1 MNHSLLPKP
10 GASLRSLI
18 TSTGYRPHFVQRGT
32 VKDLDDQAL
41 EARRGSNYDLLTQS
55 AEQWIAAIDKDGDH
69 EWRHLVRSGWA
80 RYAMVLRYMARQAD
94 TRTLGRPAR
103 PIALRLVLIEIA
115 AIIKRATAEIPSMHR
130 TRWWESPFA
139 HWLQAAQAQTGLPAR
154 LIRDQLGNHR
164 DVDVRTLERWQNGEP
179 IGKLS
184 WPYLEAVRAAF
195 QGSSLSET
203 QTKRLTGWLAM
214 VVWVQSF
221 SQSLRKKV
229 SAMVDQ
235 LELPKLR
242 TLDQVVEDLH
252 GTAAPFEDDLVQR
265 VGPVVARL
273 NQLLRDAKQHRDA
286 IEQRLS
292 LLHSV
297 CEVGGPTAA
306 AEYRPLWLL
315 MTARYYARVERKEQ
329 ALSYFEQAHQ
339 AAWWRGGPI
348 QHDILRE
355 ALCYAVGVNDK
366 VRSNQYWDDLY
377 LLGLNT
383 GPKSELD
390 NQHMRRLS
398 REFNRVFAPL
408 KAVKRIPPPYRGA
421 VMDQPFK
428 LSAKDLAN
436 PNRISAE
443 AEGSVRYSVFM
454 RAIMF
459 GTLADVKAL
468 VAKGASMDRVVEES
482 GEHPLV
488 TALRRA
494 EDTKDLDVVRYLLT
508 LPIESKTINLEASTR
523 RQTALWLA
531 INIGDPQIVVSLLE
545 KDADPAQ
552 ACYTSPSSLIYAM
565 GKLADCLLPDM
576 VHQREAY
583 LAGRTPA
590 DIYDASASAI
600 FDIELAPNR
609 QAQYAFLNNP
619 IAAKIHQEVMDHYR
633 GEAPG
638 RRAVV
643 MALLAN
649 DADPNC
655 RYPDTNGHE
664 GYWTPTLNA
673 AQLGDLAVLKAMISA
688 GGDPWLS
695 LDNDSPLAQKD
706 ALWAATLYKQDHVV
720 QYLMAYLQSRT

>member
-18 TSTGYRPHFVQRGT
+18 TATGYRPYFVQRGT
-32 VKDLDDQAL
+32 AKDLDDQAL
-41 EARRGSNYDLLTQS
+41 EVRRGSNYDLLTQS
-55 AEQWIAAIDKDGDH
+55 AEQWIDAIDKDGGH
-69 EWRHLVRSGWA
+69 EWRYLVRTAWT

-94 TRTLGRPAR
+94 TRTLSRPAR
-103 PIALRLVLIEIA
+103 PIALRLVLLEIA

-154 LIRDQLGNHR
+154 QIRDQLCNHTG
-164 DVDVRTLERWQNGEP
+164 VDARTLERWQHGQP

-184 WPYLEAVRAAF
+184 WPYLVAVRGAI
-195 QGSSLSET
+195 QGSSLSESE
-203 QTKRLTGWLAM
+203 TKRLAGWLAM

-221 SQSLRKKV
+221 SASLRKKI
-229 SAMVDQ
+229 SAMIDQ
-235 LELPKLR
+235 LEVPKLR
-242 TLDQVVEDLH
+242 TLDQVVEQLHRTVTRFDNDL
-252 GTAAPFEDDLVQR
+252 LQR
-265 VGPVVARL
+265 VAPVVARL
-273 NQLLRDAKQHRDA
+273 NHLFNDAKQHRDA
-286 IEQRLS
+286 IEQRLG
-292 LLHSV
+292 LLHSM
-297 CEVGGPTAA
+297 CEVGGPTVA

-315 MTARYYARVERKEQ
+315 MTARYYARVERQEQ

-366 VRSNQYWDDLY
+366 VRSNQYWDDSY
-377 LLGLNT
+377 LLGLNS

-390 NQHMRRLS
+390 NQQMRRLS

-408 KAVKRIPPPYRGA
+408 KAVKRIPPPYRHML
-421 VMDQPFK
+421 MDQPFK
-428 LSAKDLAN
+428 LTAKDLAN
-436 PNRISAE
+436 PNRITAE

-454 RAIMF
+454 KTIMF
-459 GTLADVKAL
+459 GTLVDVKAL
-468 VAKGASMDRVVEES
+468 VAKGASMDRVIGES
-482 GEHPLV
+482 GEHPLL

-494 EDTKDLDVVRYLLT
+494 EDTQDLDVVRYLLS
-508 LPIESKTINLEASTR
+508 LPIESKTINVEASTR

-531 INIGDPQIVVSLLE
+531 INIGDPEIVASLLE
-545 KDADPAQ
+545 KGADPAQ

-576 VHQREAY
+576 AHQREAY

-590 DIYDASASAI
+590 DIYDANAHAI
-600 FDIELAPNR
+600 FDVELAPTR
-609 QAQYAFLNNP
+609 QAQYAFFGSRV
-619 IAAKIHQEVMDHYR
+619 AAKIHQQVVDHYR
-633 GEAPG
+633 GEASA

-643 MALLAN
+643 LALLAN
-649 DADPNC
+649 GADPNC
-655 RYPDTNGHE
+655 RYPDTNGHD

-695 LDNDSPLAQKD
+695 LDNDSPLATKD

-720 QYLMAYLQSRT
+720 QYLMGRL

>member
-18 TSTGYRPHFVQRGT
+18 TATGYRPYFVQRGT
-32 VKDLDDQAL
+32 AKDLDDQAL

-55 AEQWIAAIDKDGDH
+55 AEQWIDAIDKDGGH
-69 EWRHLVRSGWA
+69 EWRYLVRTAWT
-80 RYAMVLRYMARQAD
+80 RYAKVLRYMARQAD
-94 TRTLGRPAR
+94 TRTLSRPAR
-103 PIALRLVLIEIA
+103 PIALRLVLLEIA

-154 LIRDQLGNHR
+154 QIRDQLCNHSG
-164 DVDVRTLERWQNGEP
+164 VDARTLERWQHGQP

-184 WPYLEAVRAAF
+184 WPYLVAVRGAIL
-195 QGSSLSET
+195 GSSLSESE
-203 QTKRLTGWLAM
+203 TKRLAGWLAM

-221 SQSLRKKV
+221 STSLRKKI
-229 SAMVDQ
+229 SAMIDQ
-235 LELPKLR
+235 LEVPKLR
-242 TLDQVVEDLH
+242 TLDQVVEQLHRTATRFDNDL
-252 GTAAPFEDDLVQR
+252 LQR
-265 VGPVVARL
+265 VAPVVAHL
-273 NQLLRDAKQHRDA
+273 NHLFKDSKQHHDA
-286 IEQRLS
+286 IEQRLG
-292 LLHSV
+292 LLYSM
-297 CEVGGPTAA
+297 CEVGGPTVA

-315 MTARYYARVERKEQ
+315 MTARYCARVERKEQ

-366 VRSNQYWDDLY
+366 VRSNQYWDDSY
-377 LLGLNT
+377 LLGLNS

-390 NQHMRRLS
+390 NQQMRRLS

-408 KAVKRIPPPYRGA
+408 KAVKRIPPPYRHML
-421 VMDQPFK
+421 MDQPFK
-428 LSAKDLAN
+428 LTAKDLAN
-436 PNRISAE
+436 PNRITAE

-454 RAIMF
+454 KTIMF
-459 GTLADVKAL
+459 GTLVDVKAL
-468 VAKGASMDRVVEES
+468 VAKGASMDRVIGES
-482 GEHPLV
+482 GEHPLL

-494 EDTKDLDVVRYLLT
+494 EDTQDLDVVRYLLS
-508 LPIESKTINLEASTR
+508 LPIESKTINVEASTR

-531 INIGDPQIVVSLLE
+531 INIGDPEIVASLLE
-545 KDADPAQ
+545 KGADPAR

-576 VHQREAY
+576 AHQREAY

-590 DIYDASASAI
+590 DIYDANAHAI
-600 FDIELAPNR
+600 FDVELAPTR
-609 QAQYAFLNNP
+609 QAQYAFLGSRV
-619 IAAKIHQEVMDHYR
+619 AAKIHQQVVDHYR
-633 GEAPG
+633 GEASA

-643 MALLAN
+643 LALLAN
-649 DADPNC
+649 GADPNC
-655 RYPDTNGHE
+655 RYPDTNGHD

-695 LDNDSPLAQKD
+695 LDNDSPLATKD

-720 QYLMAYLQSRT
+720 QYLMGRL